1 MGGILLYFQQSEMCI
16 FVVGEYLNSFVK
28 TSCCL
33 EGLDDLLQKR
43 IEMGCECEHR
53 TELGGRFSIRS
64 GNSRS

>member
-1 MGGILLYFQQSEMCI
+1 MCI

-43 IEMGCECEHR
+43 IEVGCECEHR